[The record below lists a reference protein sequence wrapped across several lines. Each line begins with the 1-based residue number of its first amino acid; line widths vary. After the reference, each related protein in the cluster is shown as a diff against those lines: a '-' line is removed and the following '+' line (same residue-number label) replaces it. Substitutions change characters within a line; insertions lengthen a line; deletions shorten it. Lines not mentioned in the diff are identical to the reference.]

1 MASFNYTFLRAW
13 INATEIFNFKMNLNL
28 DRQQVR
34 RKYNDM
40 KAKNRKVLFFFLS
53 ICYVVKTTYNF
64 DHQFFLTKHYDDF
77 VINKQMTLFTLE
89 TDKSNS
95 PYTWFFGLH
104 NTDQ

>member
-1 MASFNYTFLRAW
+1 M
-13 INATEIFNFKMNLNL
+13 
-28 DRQQVR
+28 
-34 RKYNDM
+34 
-40 KAKNRKVLFFFLS
+40 
-53 ICYVVKTTYNF
+53 
-64 DHQFFLTKHYDDF
+64 KHYDDF